1 MWGGSVISE
10 VTSPEFYSVW
20 TIVFFEEFF
29 DFVGNCAEK
38 IGFVASKC
46 VCEEDVLPEDF
57 FRYEES
63 IDLGLWSHKKLEVR
77 GVSVTRFE
85 DISHCLLQHRV
96 VHVVDVVLF
105 LVESKLK
112 VSC

>member
-1 MWGGSVISE
+1 M
-10 VTSPEFYSVW
+10 
-20 TIVFFEEFF
+20 FFEEFL

-38 IGFVASKC
+38 IGFVASKG
-46 VCEEDVLPEDF
+46 VCEEDVLSEDF

-63 IDLGLWSHKKLEVR
+63 IDVCLWSHKKLELR
-77 GVSVTRFE
+77 GVSVTRFK

-96 VHVVDVVLF
+96 VHVVVVLF